1 MVVTNN
7 IKILGIG
14 LFIIGLVLVI
24 ESLLILLLIFNIRLA
39 LSQLT
44 FLAGMGYVIFK
55 LAAGFVAMFIG
66 FQPASFS
73 NKISNKRG
81 RKRQL

>member
-1 MVVTNN
+1 MAQKNSNN
-7 IKILGIG
+7 IKILGFG

-24 ESLLILLLIFNIRLA
+24 ESFLILALIFNIRPV
-39 LSQLT
+39 LSPLT
-44 FLAGMGYVIFK
+44 FVAGMGYVIFK

-73 NKISNKRG
+73 KKRR
-81 RKRQL
+81 RKK